1 MSEAIGIVAAGFA
14 AGALLDRSRRRAI
27 WGLAAI
33 VLGAALLAGDQWDSS
48 QVEALRDS
56 PGLAALLGLAGLAVV
71 GALAWLFL
79 RLPLAFP
86 AAVVLALPFRVPLE
100 LGGETANLLVPL
112 YVVVL
117 AGTVALFVQA
127 ARDRSGT
134 RAEGDRPAPGRWAG
148 AMVPL
153 LALSVVLY
161 AIGIIW
167 SGDPSRGLQD
177 LCFFLIPFAVLFALL
192 TEVEWDRRT
201 LRTVFILLVA
211 QALVCAAIGFG
222 QYLTRELF
230 WNEAVIRSNDF
241 HVYFRVNSLF
251 WDPNLYGRYLALVIT
266 VAVAVLAWAKE
277 RRTAFWLAGATL
289 VLWLSLVTTFSQS
302 SFFALIAG
310 LAAVLALRW
319 SLRAVL
325 AGIAAAAVAGVALL
339 AIGGELVKLD
349 LDRLNP
355 QTGGRADLVTG
366 GLEMFGDRP
375 VAGYGSG
382 SFSRSFQQEVAGP
395 DAPVTESHTEPIT
408 VAAEAGTVGL
418 VVYLALIVSSFFVL
432 LAGARASMPGLGRAG
447 HGEEPERG
455 PPVARAAV
463 FAAYVGLLVHTV
475 FYAGYLDDPATWVLL
490 AIGYCLAFRC
500 RAT

>member
-1 MSEAIGIVAAGFA
+1 MSEAVGIVAAGFV

-33 VLGAALLAGDQWDSS
+33 LLGAGLLVGDQWDSS
-48 QVEALRDS
+48 QIEALRDS
-56 PGLAALLGLAGLAVV
+56 PGLVALLGLIGLVVV

-117 AGTVALFVQA
+117 AGTVALFVRA
-127 ARDRSGT
+127 ARDRSAA
-134 RAEGDRPAPGRWAG
+134 RPEKDRPAPGRWAA

-161 AIGIIW
+161 AVGIIW

-201 LRTVFILLVA
+201 LRIVFVLLLA

-266 VAVAVLAWAKE
+266 IAVAVLAWAKD
-277 RRTAFWLAGATL
+277 RRTAFWLAAATL

-319 SLRAVL
+319 SLRGVL
-325 AGIAAAAVAGVALL
+325 AGVAAAAVAGVALL

-382 SFSRSFQQEVAGP
+382 SFSRSFQEEVAGP

-408 VAAEAGTVGL
+408 VAAEGGIVGL
-418 VVYLALIVSSFFVL
+418 AIYLALIVSSLFVL
-432 LAGARASMPGLGRAG
+432 LAGARASMPGLGRVG